1 MVARPGR
8 FTRTQDEGFMLVST
22 SVSEYCS
29 ASPSFITRPTSTS
42 GPRQLHWLALK
53 NPS

>member
-1 MVARPGR
+1 MAAIPGR
-8 FTRTQDEGFMLVST
+8 LTRTQDEGFMPVST

-29 ASPSFITRPTSTS
+29 ASPTFITRPTSTS
-42 GPRQLHWLALK
+42 EPRQLHWLALK